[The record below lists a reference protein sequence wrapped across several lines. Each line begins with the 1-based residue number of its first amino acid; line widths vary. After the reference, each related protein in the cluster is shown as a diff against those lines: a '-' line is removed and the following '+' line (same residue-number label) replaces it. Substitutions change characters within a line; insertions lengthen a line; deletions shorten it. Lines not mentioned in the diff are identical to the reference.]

1 MVKIKINKLDAARR
15 QLDVAI
21 RMTFSGEDPVAIHA
35 TAAGAHR
42 IIRDICKKRGDI
54 ESYLRFTD
62 WIAEGHEKEFWRH
75 FNASAN
81 FIKHADDD
89 VNEIHDM
96 DDELSD
102 FLIAFASKWY
112 RDLGNTL
119 SLEMRVFV
127 GWWAIQNEKFMKHN
141 AVLSV
146 TSEYGILKEVEAL
159 SREMKKLPRKKRL
172 EFGLLSLQKAKRQS

>member
-1 MVKIKINKLDAARR
+1 MTKIKINKIDAAKR
-15 QLDVAI
+15 QLDAAI

-35 TAAGAHR
+35 IAAGAHR
-42 IIRDICKKRGDI
+42 IIRDICQKRGDI

-62 WIAEGHEKEFWRH
+62 WIADGHEKEFWSH

-89 VNEIHDM
+89 TNDIHEM

-112 RDLGNTL
+112 RDLGNSL
-119 SLEMRVFV
+119 SIE
-127 GWWAIQNEKFMKHN
+127 
-141 AVLSV
+141 
-146 TSEYGILKEVEAL
+146 
-159 SREMKKLPRKKRL
+159 
-172 EFGLLSLQKAKRQS
+172 